1 MKRHNIAFY
10 NLENLFDL
18 HDDPY
23 TLDDDFTPKSE
34 KRWNRKRYEKK
45 LKKLGSV
52 IAKIGADE
60 LGEPPAIVGIA
71 EVENKTV
78 IRDLVGSKHLRK
90 LGYRYVHFDAPDER
104 GIDTALLYRDTHFE
118 VLESKTIAVLIH
130 NPDGERDY
138 TRDILYVKGLL
149 DGAPVH
155 LMVNHWPSRRAGA
168 ELTEYKRIKA
178 AQTCLE
184 MVHEVRASEPE
195 ADLVIMG
202 DFNDNPDSASIK
214 EHLVPESF
222 YNPMEKLHTRKRG
235 SSKYRDSWYL
245 FDQILVS
252 ESLRSKDKFGLRFEQ
267 AEIFDPIYLRE
278 YSGRFKGNPFRTYVG
293 KKHLGG
299 FSDHFPVYASFT
311 IHKF

>member
-18 HDDPY
+18 KDDPY
-23 TLDDDFTPKSE
+23 TLDDDFTPKSPR
-34 KRWNRKRYEKK
+34 KWNRKRYEKK

-52 IAKIGADE
+52 IAKIGEDE
-60 LGEPPAIVGIA
+60 LGEPPALVGIA

-78 IRDLVGSKHLRK
+78 IRDLTDSKHLK
-90 LGYRYVHFDAPDER
+90 NLGYRYVHFDAPDER
-104 GIDTALLYRDTHFE
+104 GIDTALLYRDAHFE
-118 VLESKTIAVLIH
+118 VVDSKTVAVLVN
-130 NPDGERDY
+130 NPDGQRDY

-155 LMVNHWPSRRAGA
+155 LLVNHWPSRRAGA
-168 ELTEYKRIKA
+168 ELTSYKRIKA

-184 MVHEVRASEPE
+184 VIDDIRNEDPN
-195 ADLVIMG
+195 ADIVVMG
-202 DFNDNPDSASIK
+202 DFNDNPDSVSIQQ
-214 EHLVPESF
+214 HLTPADF
-222 YNPMEKLHTRKRG
+222 YNPMEKLQSRKRG
-235 SSKYRDSWYL
+235 SSKYKDSWFL

-252 ESLRSKDKFGLRFEQ
+252 NSTRNKDKFGLYFEQ
-267 AEIFDPIYLRE
+267 ADIFDPLYLRE